1 MQWWEWGLLVLLLAI
16 FVVQAGLSSV
26 QKSAAFDE
34 EYHVAAGYAYLKTGD
49 FRMSTSHPPLV
60 DTLSALPLL
69 WQDGIN
75 FPQDHPSWAENNYFI
90 FSDVFLWQTGN
101 DAQRILVW
109 ARWPIIGLGALL
121 AAALFFWARQLA
133 GSFAGWIAL
142 ILATFDPNLLNNS
155 RLITT
160 DLGLTLF
167 MLLTMWALWGWL
179 KRPSLLTFF
188 LTGILGGLTT
198 ATKFT
203 GLMIWPMIGLVLL
216 VGSLLQSDKGTEEQR
231 EEKRG
236 FSAIFSQ
243 AAASSILR
251 PIIITIG
258 MGLVG
263 YFALWAVY
271 GFDVGPV
278 DNANLPFSIPAPHY
292 LYSTLDVFRVIE
304 EQPKTSYLLGETSP
318 RGWWYYFLVAL
329 AVKTPLPLLILAFA
343 GAFALIRRRRW
354 RETAVILIPPTL
366 FLALAMTG
374 RITIGYRHILPV
386 VPFLILIAAY
396 AGKINTKEQR
406 DEETK
411 GKKEYP
417 LRLVL
422 LALVV
427 WQIISTLWVFPNQE
441 SYFNVL
447 AGGPTGGDRLLVD
460 SNIDWGQG
468 LISLREV
475 MDERGLEE
483 VYLSYFGTALPE
495 AYGVRYRPIPGF
507 LRHTTGIEID
517 AYNPYS
523 PLPGWYA
530 ISVTSLHLGL
540 LEQNVDMFAYFR
552 DLEPDARA
560 GYSINLYHVTY
571 PDDMPVERVV
581 MKNGRSV
588 SDTPL
593 SELTNAS
600 DARVVVKWTRNPDVE
615 IWTEETP
622 ALSTAEVSSFPPTFQ
637 STTAN
642 FADAFHLIGY
652 DLPQAS
658 WQAGELLTATLYW
671 QVGNE
676 PVDMPAPASAPPLA
690 AFVHI
695 TPTDTPQPVA
705 QYDGWDVALTGLEPG
720 DVIAQPIVIHLP
732 KAVETDPSTELSAS
746 VYNINVGL
754 YSPQS
759 GQRLPLVG
767 ESTNFISLQTI
778 QIQ

>member
-1 MQWWEWGLLVLLLAI
+1 MRNFWLERKPQSPMHWWEWSLLVLLLAI
-16 FVVQAGLSSV
+16 FVFQAGLSSV
-26 QKSAAFDE
+26 RKSAAFDE

-49 FRMSTSHPPLV
+49 FRMSTSHPPLI

-69 WQDGIN
+69 WQDDLN
-75 FPQDHPSWAENNYFI
+75 FPQDHPSWTENNYFI
-90 FSDVFLWQTGN
+90 FSDVFLWQAGN

-109 ARWPIIGLGALL
+109 ARWPIIGLGTLL
-121 AAALFFWARQLA
+121 AAALFFWGRQL
-133 GSFAGWIAL
+133 GGPLAGWIAL
-142 ILATFDPNLLNNS
+142 TLATFDPNLLNNS

-167 MLLTMWALWGWL
+167 LLLTMWALWGWL
-179 KRPSLLTFF
+179 KRPSPFTFI

-216 VGSLLQSDKGTEEQR
+216 VRKLTQRNKEAKEQR
-231 EEKRG
+231 EEKKS
-236 FSAIFSQ
+236 FSVFFRQ

-251 PIIITIG
+251 PIIVTIG

-278 DNANLPFSIPAPHY
+278 DNANLPFSIPAPHF

-318 RGWWYYFLVAL
+318 RGWWYYFPVAL
-329 AVKTPLPLLILAFA
+329 AVKTPLPLLILALA
-343 GAFALIRRRRW
+343 GAFALIRSRRW

-374 RITIGYRHILPV
+374 RITIGYRHILPI

-396 AGKINTKEQR
+396 AVKIITKAQR

-411 GKKEYP
+411 TRKGNP
-417 LRLVL
+417 LWLVIVAL
-422 LALVV
+422 LG
-427 WQIISTLWVFPNQE
+427 WQIISTLWIFPNQE

-447 AGGPTGGDRLLVD
+447 AGGPTGGDQFLVD
-460 SNIDWGQG
+460 SNIDWGQD
-468 LISLREV
+468 LISLREI
-475 MDERGLEE
+475 MDEQGIEE
-483 VYLSYFGTALPE
+483 IYLSYFGTALPE
-495 AYGVRYRPIPGF
+495 AYGIRYRPIPGF

-517 AYNPYS
+517 AYNPYT
-523 PLPGWYA
+523 PPPGWYA
-530 ISVTSLHLGL
+530 ISITSLHLGL
-540 LEQNVDMFAYFR
+540 LEQNGDMFAYFR

-571 PDDMPVERVV
+571 PVDMPIERVV
-581 MKNGRSV
+581 MKNGSSV

-593 SELTNAS
+593 SELANTS
-600 DARVVVKWTRNPDVE
+600 DSRLIVKWTRNPAVE
-615 IWTEETP
+615 IWTEET
-622 ALSTAEVSSFPPTFQ
+622 AVFPPTFQ

-642 FADAFHLIGY
+642 FADSFHLIGY
-652 DLPQAS
+652 DLPQTN

-671 QVGNE
+671 QVGTE
-676 PVDMPAPASAPPLA
+676 HVDMPAPASAPPLA
-690 AFVHI
+690 AFIHI
-695 TPTDTPQPVA
+695 TPTDAPQPIA

-720 DVIAQPIVIHLP
+720 DLIAQPVVIQLP
-732 KAVETDPSTELSAS
+732 DGVETA
-746 VYNINVGL
+746 VYNINLGL

-759 GQRLPLVG
+759 GQRLQLVD
-767 ESTNFISLQTI
+767 ETSDFVTLQTI
-778 QIQ
+778 QIK